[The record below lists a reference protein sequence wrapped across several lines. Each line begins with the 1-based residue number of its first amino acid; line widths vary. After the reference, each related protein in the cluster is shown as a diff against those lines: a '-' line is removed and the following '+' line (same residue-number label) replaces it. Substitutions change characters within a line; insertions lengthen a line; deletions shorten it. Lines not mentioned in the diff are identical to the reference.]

1 MDPRLFQD
9 LLNSRTRTFDMRDL
23 NQNRIDDRDEPG
35 GSFYRPPIK
44 DKPITKFPIAGE
56 GRNFGPKKPIT
67 TSNRGS
73 VTGPKLIVTDG
84 LTGKALVQARRENQ
98 AKLAARDK
106 KLSNVMKGF

>member
-35 GSFYRPPIK
+35 GSFYRPPIA
-44 DKPITKFPIAGE
+44 DKPITKFPITRDGH
-56 GRNFGPKKPIT
+56 NFGPKKPLS

-73 VTGPKLIVTDG
+73 VTGPKLISTDG
-84 LTGKALVQARRENQ
+84 LTGKALVQAKKENQ
-98 AKLAARDK
+98 AKLAQRDA
-106 KLSNVMKGF
+106 KLHSVMKDF